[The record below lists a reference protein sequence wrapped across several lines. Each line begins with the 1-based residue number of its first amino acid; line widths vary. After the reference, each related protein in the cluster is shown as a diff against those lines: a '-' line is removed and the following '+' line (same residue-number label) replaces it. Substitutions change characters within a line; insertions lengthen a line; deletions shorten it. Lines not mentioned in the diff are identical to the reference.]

1 MSHNRFQKKTS
12 RISIPTEVRNYISQR
27 DNYQCRSCGK
37 REPEIKLE
45 IDHIIPIAHS
55 GSNDI
60 SNLQSLCRHCNQ
72 QKKHHFDQ
80 RFRRH
85 FS

>member
-1 MSHNRFQKKTS
+1 MKHNRFQKARS
-12 RISIPTEVRNYISQR
+12 RISIPPEVRDYVFQR

-37 REPEIKLE
+37 SKQETALE
-45 IDHIIPIAHS
+45 IDHIIAIAQG

-60 SNLQSLCRHCNQ
+60 SNLQTLCRTCNQ